1 MKTKVID
8 NPYVLRAVDVR
19 VRSGRLLITLSSDV
33 IVNVSIA
40 SLGKPWTSSTK
51 KASENVR
58 LDLGGHGLFWKDLD
72 EVIALDEW
80 LPYALGIEPAR
91 LLGMRNRGKKAS
103 PAKARAA
110 RKNGKKGG
118 RPRKRAA

>member
-1 MKTKVID
+1 MKTKFI
-8 NPYVLRAVDVR
+8 NSPYVLKARGVR
-19 VRSGRLLITLSSDV
+19 VRAGQLHIALSPDIS
-33 IVNVSIA
+33 VSVSLD
-40 SLGKPWTSSTK
+40 SLGKPWTTATK
-51 KASENVR
+51 KAAANVR
-58 LDLGGHGLFWKDLD
+58 LDLGGHELFWEDLD

-91 LLGMRNRGKKAS
+91 LLGKRNRGKKAS

-118 RPRKRAA
+118 RPRKAA

>member
-8 NPYVLRAVDVR
+8 NPYVLRARSVR
-19 VRSGRLLITLSSDV
+19 VRAGQLHIALSPDSSLS
-33 IVNVSIA
+33 VSIDA
-40 SLGKPWTSSTK
+40 LGKPWTTATK
-51 KASENVR
+51 KAAANVR
-58 LDLGGHGLFWKDLD
+58 LDLGGHGLFWEDLD

-118 RPRKRAA
+118 CPRKAA

>member
-1 MKTKVID
+1 MRRKVVST
-8 NPYVLRAVDVR
+8 PYVLRAEGVR
-19 VRSGRLLITLSSDV
+19 VRRGALTIEISPSIAV
-33 IVNVSIA
+33 EVSLA
-40 SLGKPWTSSTK
+40 SLGKPWTTATK
-51 KASENVR
+51 KAAENVSLR
-58 LDLGGHGLFWKDLD
+58 SGGHCLFWEDLD

-80 LPYALGIEPAR
+80 LPTALGIEPAR

-118 RPRKRAA
+118 RPRKVA

>member
-1 MKTKVID
+1 MTARVKSD
-8 NPYVLRAVDVR
+8 PYVLKAEDAKVRRGILAIRLSQAVAVE
-19 VRSGRLLITLSSDV
+19 
-33 IVNVSIA
+33 VSLA
-40 SLGKPWTSSTK
+40 SLGKPWTVATK
-51 KASENVR
+51 KAAENVR
-58 LDLGGHGLFWKDLD
+58 LRSGGHCLFWEDLD

-103 PAKARAA
+103 PAKAKAA

-118 RPRKRAA
+118 RPRKAA

>member
-8 NPYVLRAVDVR
+8 NPYVLQAQDVC
-19 VRSGRLLITLSSDV
+19 VRTGRLLITLSPHA

-40 SLGKPWTSSTK
+40 SLGKPWTTSTK
-51 KASENVR
+51 KARENVR
-58 LDLGGHGLFWKDLD
+58 LYLGGHGLFWEDLD

-80 LPYALGIEPAR
+80 LPYALGIDPAR

-118 RPRKRAA
+118 RPRKAA